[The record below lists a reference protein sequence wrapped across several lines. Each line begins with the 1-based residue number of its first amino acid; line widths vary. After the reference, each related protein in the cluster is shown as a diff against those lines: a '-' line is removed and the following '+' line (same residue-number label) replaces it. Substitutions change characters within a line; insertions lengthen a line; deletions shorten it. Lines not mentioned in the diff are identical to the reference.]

1 MSVITAEELV
11 DHIGSHI
18 QILQRSNMVL
28 TVLSVTF
35 DATGRTVIVKVRS
48 RRHGIVQDIA
58 MPRRHGVRLIGC

>member
-1 MSVITAEELV
+1 MRVIAAEELV
-11 DHIGSHI
+11 EHVGARI

-48 RRHGIVQDIA
+48 RRRGLVQDIA
-58 MPRRHGVRLIGC
+58 MPHRHGVTLVDG